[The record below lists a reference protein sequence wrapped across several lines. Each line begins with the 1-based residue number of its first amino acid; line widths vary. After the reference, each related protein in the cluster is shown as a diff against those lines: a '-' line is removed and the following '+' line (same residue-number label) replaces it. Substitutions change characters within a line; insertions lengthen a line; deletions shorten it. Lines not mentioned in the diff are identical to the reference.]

1 MATDTSV
8 GYIFDTGAA
17 GADSSPFQKLVTIDA
32 PRRGNVIHSCI
43 GRQGPYFLTEE
54 LLFGEYYYYV
64 HVLPTPGGTTDVR
77 YENAAKMEYQWK
89 SKEYVMPGR
98 TTWGAAK
105 VVHRNGCVTLRLYVD
120 KRIVYSKRVVGCS
133 PFRLPSQIEGVT
145 AEIELIGDA
154 VVTEVHIASSIRE
167 LLSNE

>member
-1 MATDTSV
+1 MEDTSV
-8 GYIFDTGAA
+8 GYIFDTGSR
-17 GADSSPFQKLVTIDA
+17 GADSTPFQKLVTIDA
-32 PRRGNVIHSCI
+32 PRRGNVVHSCL
-43 GRQGPYFLTEE
+43 GRQGMYFLTEE
-54 LLFGEYYYYV
+54 LRFGEYSYYV
-64 HVLPTPGGTTDVR
+64 HVLPQPGGTTDVK
-77 YENAAKMEYQWK
+77 YEQSSKMTYQWK

-105 VVHRNGCVTLRLYVD
+105 VVHKNGCVTLRLYVD
-120 KRIVYSKRVVGCS
+120 GRIVYSKRVVGCS
-133 PFRLPSQIEGVT
+133 PFRLPSQIAGVT